1 MSPLRYLSPARWLGT
16 DMAVDLGTSNIIIYV
31 KNRGIVID
39 EPAVI
44 AVDIKE
50 NRIIAVGKAAKAML
64 GRAPRNIHTY
74 HPLQYGV
81 IADYDATEY
90 ILRHYIQK
98 AVGTYSLCKPR
109 VIVSVPSGVTNV
121 ERRAVMEAVLQAGA
135 RKIVVRRGGHTLS

>member
-1 MSPLRYLSPARWLGT
+1 MSPLRYLSPAHWLGT

-64 GRAPRNIHTY
+64 GRAPRNIHT
-74 HPLQYGV
+74 L
-81 IADYDATEY
+81 
-90 ILRHYIQK
+90 
-98 AVGTYSLCKPR
+98 SL
-109 VIVSVPSGVTNV
+109 IH
-121 ERRAVMEAVLQAGA
+121 
-135 RKIVVRRGGHTLS
+135 I